1 MNRFPLI
8 LTGVFSSLLLWNTE
22 AMAESLKESVAKALP
37 VHPETKAALS
47 RLRAEET
54 SIGSAAAAYWPTLDL
69 SGGIGQKRT
78 QANSSTSDTDSKDRL
93 QEASLSFKQNLFNG
107 FNTRNSVDSAK
118 KGTLAEQWQ
127 FYSTLEG
134 LALKITDAYLKVL
147 ESQDLLELAEEN
159 LALHNE
165 IYDQIE
171 RRTNQGVARSSDL
184 IQVEGRRAR
193 ANANLIN
200 AKNNLVDAES
210 TFRAQVGH
218 NPENLEFPGFINLRM
233 PADLASAI
241 KEGLKNHP
249 DMKAADL
256 NIESSDLTYS
266 SRKSSYLPSLDAEVD
281 QTWDNKSAKTG
292 DEGTREST
300 DTVAMLKISY
310 NLFNGGGD
318 KARLLESAYR
328 AEESRSQRSQVMRD
342 VEERMRIAWAAFEY
356 TSGQR
361 EYLLVHEEASRK
373 TVDAYR
379 EQYNIGKRTLLDL
392 LDTENELFQSS
403 NSLTSAVY
411 QEVYARYR
419 VLAAGGQLLQNIGF
433 VIPDSWQVEDD

>member
-1 MNRFPLI
+1 MNRFSLI
-8 LTGVFSSLLLWNTE
+8 LTGVFSTLLIWNTQ
-22 AMAESLKESVAKALP
+22 ALAETLKESVAKALP
-37 VHPETKAALS
+37 AHPETKAALS

-54 SIGSAAAAYWPTLDL
+54 NIGVASAAYWPTLDF
-69 SGGIGQKRT
+69 SGGIGEQR
-78 QANSSTSDTDSKDRL
+78 AATDSDR

-118 KGTLAEQWQ
+118 KGTLAEQWR
-127 FYSTLEG
+127 FYSSLEG
-134 LALKITDAYLKVL
+134 LALQITDAYLKVL

-159 LALHNE
+159 LLLHDE

-171 RRTNQGVARSSDL
+171 RRTRQGVARSSDL

-200 AKNNLVDAES
+200 ARNNLADAES
-210 TFRAQVGH
+210 SYRALVGH
-218 NPENLEFPGFINLRM
+218 KPENLQFPGFIHLRM

-241 KEGLKNHP
+241 KQSWENHP
-249 DMKAADL
+249 DMKAAELD
-256 NIESSDLTYS
+256 IESSELTYS
-266 SRKSSYLPSLDAEVD
+266 SRKSSYLPSLDAELD
-281 QTWDNKSAKTG
+281 QNWIGAGNERSD
-292 DEGTREST
+292 DETE
-300 DTVAMLKISY
+300 TVAMFKISY

-328 AEESRSQRSQVMRD
+328 AEERRSERAQVMRD
-342 VEERMRIAWAAFEY
+342 IEERMRIAWAAFEY

-361 EYLLVHEEASRK
+361 EYLLVHEQASRK

-419 VLAAGGQLLQNIGF
+419 VLAAGGRLLRNIGF
-433 VIPDSWQVEDD
+433 VIPTSWQVEDE